1 MKRINKELA
10 NIRNKFKGK
19 CVYIILNRVQVERRL
34 QANNLI
40 TYIKNEFIAARFDR
54 FKCSPFPFR

>member
-19 CVYIILNRVQVERRL
+19 CVHNILNGVHVERRL
-34 QANNLI
+34 QANNPI
-40 TYIKNEFIAARFDR
+40 TCFKSEFV
-54 FKCSPFPFR
+54 KVSFPSR

>member
-19 CVYIILNRVQVERRL
+19 CVYNILNRVPVERSLR
-34 QANNLI
+34 ANNL
-40 TYIKNEFIAARFDR
+40 TCIKSEFVEVPFVC

>member
-19 CVYIILNRVQVERRL
+19 CVCNILNRVHFERRL
-34 QANNLI
+34 QANNPV
-40 TYIKNEFIAARFDR
+40 YICIK
-54 FKCSPFPFR
+54 S